1 MKQSI
6 LVRSFLVVCLCTLA
20 VAMPNRAKPIDLFG
34 KENKPNRANDTYQG
48 DIKFMPGDQRF
59 EKGPKGRG
67 LMRTSS
73 TYLWPNGVVAYNI
86 DPNANYSAT
95 KIQLILDSMAMI
107 NQKTNNCISFVQR
120 TNQVDYVQ
128 IRKASGCSS
137 YVILLEKLSA
147 NYLPIS

>member
-1 MKQSI
+1 
-6 LVRSFLVVCLCTLA
+6 
-20 VAMPNRAKPIDLFG
+20 MPSRANPIDLFG
-34 KENKPNRANDTYQG
+34 KENNPNRANDTYQG

-95 KIQLILDSMAMI
+95 KIQLILDSMAI
-107 NQKTNNCISFVQR
+107 LKQASFTDRLAESEERSSLPCKTTVLAHACIR
-120 TNQVDYVQ
+120 
-128 IRKASGCSS
+128 G
-137 YVILLEKLSA
+137 L
-147 NYLPIS
+147 